1 VALLWLLVT
10 NLILERRDDVTP
22 ECDDY
27 GENEFEVSEDGCAWV
42 GSCRFRLGWL
52 REGDPKVGTRPRTG
66 NTEDGSSL
74 GV

>member
-52 REGDPKVGTRPRTG
+52 REGGVQSWDKTK
-66 NTEDGSSL
+66 DGKY
-74 GV
+74 